1 MVLFNARI
9 NLEYYRTCC
18 NIVELERL
26 LMTNKQFKSALK
38 AVQYI
43 VQQTGQTPWALEKTT
58 GISRQQIDRWMKNE
72 TKDIRKPTL
81 DKLAQSLGYE
91 ITQSINGIAVSPH
104 TNKQESGDLN
114 MEQSKLLIQYQQRE
128 IEQLKDKINQHD
140 SVYDGIQSDIVFAFE
155 IKFNWSLKKPGVK
168 VKYLSQDSDY
178 VSAMAHKLG
187 YTELEM
193 SKLLQVDEMVD
204 YREHNIHQLRTE
216 EQKDEM
222 LSIMDVFMKAYNSIK
237 VNTTMLVAE
246 IPVLYTHK
254 NGTVYKS
261 NVEYR
266 INWVKGA
273 GTAHIRWLKD

>member
-1 MVLFNARI
+1 MGTQEILRAYRLRNGYTQGQFAKILNIHRNTVANYESGRTDVPEMVKRRF
-9 NLEYYRTCC
+9 E
-18 NIVELERL
+18 V
-26 LMTNKQFKSALK
+26 
-38 AVQYI
+38 
-43 VQQTGQTPWALEKTT
+43 
-58 GISRQQIDRWMKNE
+58 
-72 TKDIRKPTL
+72 L
-81 DKLAQSLGYE
+81 DKKE
-91 ITQSINGIAVSPH
+91 ER
-104 TNKQESGDLN
+104 TNEVISNTVISDNQKDY
-114 MEQSKLLIQYQQRE
+114 LIQLQKE
-128 IEQLKDKINQHD
+128 KIEQLESKIKKDE
-140 SVYDGIQSDIVFAFE
+140 SVYDDIQSDIEFAFE

-178 VSAMAHKLG
+178 VSVMAHKLG

-222 LSIMDVFMKAYNSIK
+222 LSVMDVFMKAYNSIK

-266 INWVKGA
+266 VNWVKGA
-273 GTAHIRWLKD
+273 GTAHIRWLCE

>member
-1 MVLFNARI
+1 M
-9 NLEYYRTCC
+9 T
-18 NIVELERL
+18 L
-26 LMTNKQFKSALK
+26 LNFKSDLE
-38 AVQYI
+38 AVKYLI
-43 VQQTGQTPWALEKTT
+43 ENSGESSWSLEKST
-58 GISRQQIDRWMKNE
+58 GISRQTIDRWIKADYLKIRRATLSDFASKLNYQIQYN
-72 TKDIRKPTL
+72 KDGT
-81 DKLAQSLGYE
+81 
-91 ITQSINGIAVSPH
+91 AVSPH
-104 TNKQESGDLN
+104 TNKQNQGDLN
-114 MEQSKLLIQYQQRE
+114 MEQQQMLIKYQQQE

-178 VSAMAHKLG
+178 VTVMAHKLG

>member
-1 MVLFNARI
+1 MS
-9 NLEYYRTCC
+9 
-18 NIVELERL
+18 
-26 LMTNKQFKSALK
+26 Q
-38 AVQYI
+38 
-43 VQQTGQTPWALEKTT
+43 
-58 GISRQQIDRWMKNE
+58 
-72 TKDIRKPTL
+72 
-81 DKLAQSLGYE
+81 
-91 ITQSINGIAVSPH
+91 
-104 TNKQESGDLN
+104 
-114 MEQSKLLIQYQQRE
+114 
-128 IEQLKDKINQHD
+128 
-140 SVYDGIQSDIVFAFE
+140 

-204 YREHNIHQLRTE
+204 YKEHNIHQLRTE

-222 LSIMDVFMKAYNSIK
+222 LSVMDVFMKAYNSIK

-266 INWVKGA
+266 VNWVKGA

>member
-1 MVLFNARI
+1 MGTQEILRAYRLTNGYTQGQFAKILNIHRNTVANYESGRTDVPEMVKRRF
-9 NLEYYRTCC
+9 E
-18 NIVELERL
+18 V
-26 LMTNKQFKSALK
+26 
-38 AVQYI
+38 
-43 VQQTGQTPWALEKTT
+43 
-58 GISRQQIDRWMKNE
+58 
-72 TKDIRKPTL
+72 L
-81 DKLAQSLGYE
+81 DKKE
-91 ITQSINGIAVSPH
+91 ER
-104 TNKQESGDLN
+104 TNEVISNTVISDNQKDY
-114 MEQSKLLIQYQQRE
+114 LIQLQKE
-128 IEQLKDKINQHD
+128 KIEQLESKIKKDE
-140 SVYDGIQSDIVFAFE
+140 SVYDDIQSDIEFAFE

-178 VSAMAHKLG
+178 VSVMAHKLG

-222 LSIMDVFMKAYNSIK
+222 LSVMDVFMKAYNSIK

-266 INWVKGA
+266 VNWVKGA
-273 GTAHIRWLKD
+273 GTAHIRWLCE

>member
-1 MVLFNARI
+1 MTLHKNRVNAALAMIAEKQLNPTDVERI
-9 NLEYYRTCC
+9 CGVNRTQIYRWKAGEVKQMRYDSFTKLAKALNYTIEYKGEEISITP
-18 NIVELERL
+18 N
-26 LMTNKQFKSALK
+26 TNKQN
-38 AVQYI
+38 Q
-43 VQQTGQTPWALEKTT
+43 
-58 GISRQQIDRWMKNE
+58 
-72 TKDIRKPTL
+72 
-81 DKLAQSLGYE
+81 
-91 ITQSINGIAVSPH
+91 
-104 TNKQESGDLN
+104 GDLN
-114 MEQSKLLIQYQQRE
+114 MEQQQMLIKYQQQE
-128 IEQLKDKINQHD
+128 IEQLKDKINQHGC
-140 SVYDGIQSDIVFAFE
+140 VYDGIQSDIVFAFE

-178 VSAMAHKLG
+178 VPVMAQKLG

-193 SKLLQVDEMVD
+193 SKLLQIDEMVD

-222 LSIMDVFMKAYNSIK
+222 LSMMDVFMKAYNSIK

-266 INWVKGA
+266 INWVNGT